1 MILKDKTSLVTGAG
15 NGIGRAVAVRL
26 AKEGSTVYVN
36 DVSLEAATSTSDL
49 INEMGLDAVPV
60 ASDVSDS
67 IGVKAMVDR
76 IAAERPGLDILVH
89 CAAIQTEAAFFD
101 IKIEEWKKIIDVNL
115 NGTFNICQACARVMK
130 ENEVEEGR
138 SRGKIVTMSSIHDVI
153 PRLNKFHYDASKG
166 GVAIFTKELA
176 LALAPYRINVN
187 SIAPGAIETPMNRN
201 VLSDET
207 VKKHVESRIPW
218 GRMGY
223 SEEVADLALFLVSG
237 SAEYIT
243 GDIIRIDGGRS
254 LFNG

>member
-26 AKEGSTVYVN
+26 AKEGSFVYVN
-36 DVSLEAATSTSDL
+36 DVSLKAANATADY
-49 INEMGLDAVPV
+49 INEMGLTAVPV

-67 IGVKAMVDR
+67 LGVKGMIDR
-76 IAAERPGLDILVH
+76 ISNERHGLDILVH
-89 CAAIQTEAAFFD
+89 CAAIQTEASFFD
-101 IKIEEWKKIIDVNL
+101 LEIDEWKKIIDVNL
-115 NGTFNICQACARVMK
+115 NGTFNICQACARIMK
-130 ENEVEEGR
+130 DNGGPDGR
-138 SRGKIVTMSSIHDVI
+138 SRGKIVTLSSIHDVI

-187 SIAPGAIETPMNRN
+187 SIAPGAIETPMNRGVIEN
-201 VLSDET
+201 EA

-218 GRMGY
+218 GRMGF
-223 SEEVADLALFLVSG
+223 SDEVADLALFLVSG
-237 SAEYIT
+237 ASDYIT

-254 LFNG
+254 LYNG